1 MRFLRTARD
10 PGRLSP
16 GEVEAL
22 VSRLPAVCR
31 QYGVVLMYL
40 HGSHARGEQGSL
52 SDLDLAALLDD
63 RTAGVLQVEL
73 ELLGALQRASGRE
86 DIDLVILNRAGP
98 IIKDRVVRYG
108 RLIWARHEQDRVYFE
123 ERAIKEALDFGYFSR
138 QYDQAL
144 FQQLREGERLG

>member
-1 MRFLRTARD
+1 
-10 PGRLSP
+10 
-16 GEVEAL
+16 
-22 VSRLPAVCR
+22 
-31 QYGVVLMYL
+31 MYL